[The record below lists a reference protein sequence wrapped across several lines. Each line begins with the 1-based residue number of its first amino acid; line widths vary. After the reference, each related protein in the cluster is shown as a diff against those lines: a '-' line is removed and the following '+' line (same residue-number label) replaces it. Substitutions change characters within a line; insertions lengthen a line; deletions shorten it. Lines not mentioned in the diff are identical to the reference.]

1 MIYNNTTRRTKSW
14 QKGWRLQLLEFEL
27 FTTFQPDIEIRV
39 GRLAKNLRN
48 SGEIKYFSTGGK
60 LNAKA
65 QNGAGS
71 LEIFK
76 FESKQEGAD
85 C

>member
-1 MIYNNTTRRTKSW
+1 VKLNI
-14 QKGWRLQLLEFEL
+14 
-27 FTTFQPDIEIRV
+27 
-39 GRLAKNLRN
+39 
-48 SGEIKYFSTGGK
+48 FSTGGK

-76 FESKQEGAD
+76 FESKQQGAN